1 MDKPVLLIDNFD
13 SFTYMLADYIKQCGV
28 DCFIL
33 RNDDDE
39 LLGLDP
45 KSFLALVISP
55 GPETPQLAGQL
66 MQAIPAF
73 LAAIPVLGVCLGH
86 QAIGLHFGA
95 ELVQAQN
102 PRHGKVDPHQHFGNH
117 LFFGV
122 KENFLATRYHSL
134 ILRNLPSVLN
144 AICLCNNEIMGLAHN
159 SLPVYGL
166 QFHPESCQTEGGLLM
181 VKNFI
186 DEAKRMAQI

>member
-33 RNDDDE
+33 RNDDDA

-45 KSFLALVISP
+45 KRFLALVISP

-66 MQAIPAF
+66 MQVIPAF

-102 PRHGKVDPHQHFGNH
+102 PRHGKVDPHQHFGHH

-144 AICLCNNEIMGLAHN
+144 AICLCNNEIMGLAHK

-166 QFHPESCQTEGGLLM
+166 QFHPESCQTEGGLIM

-186 DEAKRMAQI
+186 DGAKRMAQI